1 MSLPRDGGETEYE
14 DERPAQPTFRTID
27 IRVGGVVVGTVDT
40 RALKARAQFDLEEG
54 IGSPT
59 PATALLRWLQ
69 KYAGLSDDDTP
80 QVKAEIGEM
89 PVSAII
95 DLFVSI
101 SEAVGKGMQPS
112 PKSRRAS
119 RRP

>member
-1 MSLPRDGGETEYE
+1 MSMPRDGGDPQE
-14 DERPAQPTFRTID
+14 DERPAPPTFRTID

-40 RALKARAQFDLEEG
+40 RTLKARAQFDVEEG
-54 IGSPT
+54 IASPT

-69 KYAGLSDDDTP
+69 QYAGLSDDDTP
-80 QVKAEIGEM
+80 QVKEEISEM

-101 SEAVGKGMQPS
+101 SEAIGRGMQLP

-119 RRP
+119 RRL